1 MSLKKHISSLV
12 GRLSPKLFFSLAYFH
27 NRGHWPDFKNPSDI
41 SEIAIKRVL
50 DGKVDSLSYLA
61 DKYAVRK
68 YVADAGLADILT
80 PLIAVYEN
88 TDEIDFDKLPERFA
102 LKLNFGA
109 GMNII
114 CTDKTKLDETTVKNQ
129 LQHWLDLPQKYSF
142 SERHYN
148 LIPHKI
154 VCEEFIDDGNGGFP
168 FDYKFMCVK
177 GKPVCILACCDRGEA
192 SATHYAP
199 YDLNW
204 NLLTNY
210 DKLGRAKPIKRPA
223 NLEKMLEIA
232 SRLSRNID
240 FVRIDLYSNGT
251 KIWFGEITLT
261 PAGCIFHGW
270 TNEAIQKIGKIY
282 NSL

>member
-1 MSLKKHISSLV
+1 MTIKQRFSHLV
-12 GRLSPKLFFSLAYFH
+12 GKLSPRLFFSIAYFH
-27 NRGHWPDFKNPSDI
+27 NRGRWPNLNKPSDI

-50 DGKVDSLSYLA
+50 DGKIDELSYLA

-68 YVADAGLADILT
+68 YVEDAGLANILT
-80 PLIAVYEN
+80 PLISVYNSAE
-88 TDEIDFDKLPERFA
+88 EIDFANLPNRFA

-114 CTDKTKLDETTVKNQ
+114 CTDKTQLDIPAAKTK
-129 LQHWLDLPQKYSF
+129 LQHWLNLPQTYSF

-168 FDYKFMCVK
+168 FDYKFMCIK
-177 GKPVCILACCDRGEA
+177 GHPVCVLACCDRGET

-199 YDLNW
+199 YDLEW
-204 NLLTNY
+204 NLLPQY
-210 DKLGRAKPIKRPA
+210 DKLGRAKPIPRPK
-223 NLEKMLEIA
+223 NLEEMIGIA
-232 SRLSRNID
+232 SRLSKDID
-240 FVRIDLYSNGT
+240 FVRIDLYSNGSRV
-251 KIWFGEITLT
+251 WFGEITLT

-270 TNEAIQKIGKIY
+270 TMQALKELGDSY
-282 NSL
+282 NK